1 MNVFLVAISK
11 RLEDSSG
18 KSVTQWHQS
27 RRRGQQD
34 VETDTFS
41 ASLRIMPERRCNFAA
56 HGPAPEERSKHNTI
70 FIPTTLTYQKGVRGG
85 R

>member
-1 MNVFLVAISK
+1 MRGERFLVATSK

-27 RRRGQQD
+27 RRRRQQD

-41 ASLRIMPERRCNFAA
+41 ASLRIMPERFAA
-56 HGPAPEERSKHNTI
+56 HGPAPEERSEHNTI
-70 FIPTTLTYQKGVRGG
+70 FISTILTYQKGVRGG